1 MHTNGLHTRVYNV
14 FGSCPLLLPLPV
26 SLPFLL
32 VSFFP
37 ASPSD
42 TFTSF
47 AECLKLNEFKEG
59 CLQAPSQQPQPLKT
73 PLHLGQPL
81 LAVVQGG
88 VWPHESSP

>member
-1 MHTNGLHTRVYNV
+1 MGFIHVYNV
-14 FGSCPLLLPLPV
+14 FGSCPLLLPSPV

-32 VSFFP
+32 DSFFP

-73 PLHLGQPL
+73 PLHPVATIIGYSS
-81 LAVVQGG
+81 GRG
-88 VWPHESSP
+88 VAS